1 MAAAIS
7 ASLFPAPP
15 LDFFGGSSF
24 SGKKRR
30 TMNGMIFILKTKTQS
45 SKMLVILLFSTT
57 GVGIL
62 FLLYDIEKM
71 DSFLDVALIFV
82 LLSSVSAI
90 VFAKRLRYKSVD
102 DE

>member
-1 MAAAIS
+1 M
-7 ASLFPAPP
+7 SL
-15 LDFFGGSSF
+15 SSF
-24 SGKKRR
+24 LLIILVLNLVI
-30 TMNGMIFILKTKTQS
+30 TTLFVLKTKTQS
-45 SKMLVILLFSTT
+45 SKMLVTLLFSTT

-62 FLLYDIEKM
+62 FLLYDIEKI
-71 DSFLDVALIFV
+71 DSILDVALIFV